1 MSNLVLAA
9 IREHFHDVDS
19 GDRRNPTIQ
28 CNYCGKQQAG
38 GNPKRCQRHLDECPS
53 YANILATFE
62 YNEVPFNAF
71 DPSGNAATAAQLQ
84 AFPAGSL
91 GDGSQQTPQQAQM
104 TAAAAGL
111 APTPE
116 RILNEANIKRTLH
129 LSDSNY
135 YGIERDLDAQLS
147 ALNISGA
154 GLHTP
159 SGQNLLKQ
167 AFYQVHLRW
176 PNVFND
182 IPEQEKTRA
191 LTSLAHICNR
201 KRRNGNPPYT
211 GSPVTPQTQLPG
223 PKRSHYP
230 NPGTSPVTPGNVS
243 QMGQS
248 PGVMPESL
256 PSVAPSKPVQV
267 FGTTT
272 IIAERS
278 DGEGAF
284 VVCRPSDL
292 IDEPKSAED
301 ITVNDVRFHRFLA
314 LLQGDDDVMFD
325 DAQDK
330 IMYTFTGGRTKAVT
344 SEVVWR
350 VALEEML
357 RKGMDPFVFNIYKR

>member
-1 MSNLVLAA
+1 M
-9 IREHFHDVDS
+9 
-19 GDRRNPTIQ
+19 
-28 CNYCGKQQAG
+28 
-38 GNPKRCQRHLDECPS
+38 
-53 YANILATFE
+53 ATFD
-62 YNEVPFNAF
+62 YNEVPFNAY
-71 DPSGNAATAAQLQ
+71 DAAGNAATAAQLQ
-84 AFPAGSL
+84 AFSGSL
-91 GDGSQQTPQQAQM
+91 GDGQQQTPQQAQM

-111 APTPE
+111 SPTPTPE
-116 RILNEANIKRTLH
+116 RILNEANIKRSLRLNDQT
-129 LSDSNY
+129 Y
-135 YGIERDLDAQLS
+135 YAIERDLDAQLA

-211 GSPVTPQTQLPG
+211 GPPITPQNPASA
-223 PKRSHYP
+223 PKR
-230 NPGTSPVTPGNVS
+230 PGTHANAGASPMTPGAVA
-243 QMGQS
+243 QLGQS
-248 PGVMPESL
+248 PGIKADPLAFMEP
-256 PSVAPSKPVQV
+256 KPLQC

-272 IIAERS
+272 VIAERTDS
-278 DGEGAF
+278 ESAF

-292 IDEPKSAED
+292 VDEPKAGED
-301 ITVNDVRFHRFLA
+301 ITVNDMRFHRFLA

-325 DAQDK
+325 EGTDK
-330 IMYTFTGGRTKAVT
+330 IMYTFTGGRTKSVM

-350 VALEEML
+350 VALEEMH
-357 RKGMDPFVFNIYKR
+357 RRGMDPFVFSIFKR